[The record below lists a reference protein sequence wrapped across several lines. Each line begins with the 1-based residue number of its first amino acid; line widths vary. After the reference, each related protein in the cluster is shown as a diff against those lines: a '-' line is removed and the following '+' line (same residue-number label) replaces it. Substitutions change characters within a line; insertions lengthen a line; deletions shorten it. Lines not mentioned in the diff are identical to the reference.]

1 MQNLEAHLDHVLDD
15 KLRSQAEQIQ
25 RLKRE
30 CREGLSTLHDSLGH
44 MKNVTDGK
52 RQILEEQLKKEI
64 AMIRKMVV
72 LI

>member
-1 MQNLEAHLDHVLDD
+1 MESLFENILRD
-15 KLRSQAEQIQ
+15 KLRSQDDQVQ
-25 RLKRE
+25 KLKRE

-44 MKNVTDGK
+44 MKAVTDGK

-64 AMIRKMVV
+64 GMIRKMVV